1 MRNSPPASLSSYT
14 PPPPKTLKRFPE
26 CSEQPFLLVAHRG
39 KCPCCAR
46 QALRIEIPH
55 APLCSNCQ
63 LERQGGTGKRW
74 ANDLDIIAILS
85 YLMLS
90 SSISRI
96 SCYLKASCF
105 RPKPLQKH
113 QQPPVGKKVFFTIPP
128 TEVIKN
134 QTKFDQNQSL
144 EKHIQKIPQISIF

>member
-1 MRNSPPASLSSYT
+1 MHFPYQKFTIFEASSIEEIS
-14 PPPPKTLKRFPE
+14 RFKKQLMKLRVE
-26 CSEQPFLLVAHRG
+26 KLVIFLTRSREGPCRVG
-39 KCPCCAR
+39 KVLC
-46 QALRIEIPH
+46 IEIVQ
-55 APLCSNCQ
+55 APLCHPCQ
-63 LERQGGTGKRW
+63 LLERQGGTGKRW

-105 RPKPLQKH
+105 RPKPLHKH

-134 QTKFDQNQSL
+134 QTKFDQN
-144 EKHIQKIPQISIF
+144 